1 MNKVIPLSEL
11 VCDPSKKVVRHTVC
25 KEINREFISFD
36 IEGWDEV
43 AKLCKKVLTFQ
54 GRDFAFAGWNS
65 DSNTISFYRLLS
77 QNILV
82 ATVKK

>member
-1 MNKVIPLSEL
+1 MNIPLSEI
-11 VCDPSKKVVRHTVC
+11 VYNPSKKVVRHTVR
-25 KEINREFISFD
+25 KDINREFISFD

-43 AKLCKKVLTFQ
+43 SKLSKKVLTFQ
-54 GRDFAFAGWNS
+54 GRDFAFTGWNS
-65 DSNTISFYRLLS
+65 DRNEIYFSRPLS